1 MPEIQIEAFFF
12 EDPVGYAQEARS
24 FPFSALR
31 PIFGQGELPG
41 KIRSG
46 T

>member
-31 PIFGQGELPG
+31 PIFGQEKAPTEL
-41 KIRSG
+41 
-46 T
+46 